1 VNFKYNNKNFLNF
14 FNSTYYIFLLLIF
27 FFLGFIFRPR
37 IIEAEQSPPTP
48 SPSSTSTR
56 TQVVVTVAGGF
67 FRNL

>member
-1 VNFKYNNKNFLNF
+1 VNFNDTITNFPNFL
-14 FNSTYYIFLLLIF
+14 SPPYYIFLLLIF

-56 TQVVVTVAGGF
+56 TQVGVTVAGGF